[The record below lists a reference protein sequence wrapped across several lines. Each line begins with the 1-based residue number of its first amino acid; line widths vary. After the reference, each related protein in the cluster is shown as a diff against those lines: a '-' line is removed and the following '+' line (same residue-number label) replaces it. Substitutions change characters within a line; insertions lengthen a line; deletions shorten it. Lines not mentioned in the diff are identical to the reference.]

1 VRAGGL
7 SKRPVEVDVG
17 HDALA
22 LTGVALCAIDPSAFR
37 FARFALAL
45 AGHSHLVGGNDVVAE
60 ADEHTDQSGGPA
72 TTPQDPAFAV
82 SRTVPGLHTTQ
93 PVRPNRA
100 GAGRVG
106 RVRLQVVGVAAE
118 QVPRPAATVRP

>member
-37 FARFALAL
+37 FARFALTL

-82 SRTVPGLHTTQ
+82 SRTVPGCTPRSQSGRTA
-93 PVRPNRA
+93 PVP
-100 GAGRVG
+100 GGS
-106 RVRLQVVGVAAE
+106 AAYDS
-118 QVPRPAATVRP
+118 RSSA